1 MTKEGR
7 KTMKE
12 GRGRFIN
19 RPTKTAGKT
28 YDKFYV
34 YIPTYVAKDKDF
46 PFKAGDELMVR
57 VVKRKLVIEKG

>member
-1 MTKEGR
+1 MTKEDR
-7 KTMKE
+7 TNMKE

-46 PFKAGDELMVR
+46 PFKTGDELMVR
-57 VVKRKLVIEKG
+57 VVNHKLVIEKG